1 MKNKLLVFTLL
12 SATAASAD
20 VLSSTQRFFGLG
32 GQAPSYSED
41 GEEVVPSVL
50 DQAPYSPADS
60 DLGVQEILME
70 RPESTPVQFDIRT
83 SILVTDNAPTAGF
96 LTGSDSS
103 WISATNASLAYRPHI
118 AYGWFADMGLGYD
131 FIRFDDSAATDYENL
146 NLRLGAYRIFPELD
160 DAVLF
165 VRYEYQRLMTNSF
178 SNGDYNAQRIRAG
191 LQKTLWSAPRH
202 RVSTTLST
210 AYEWT
215 ARPASLERNEVALDL
230 SYRYSITD
238 AIYTVA
244 SARGYRFEYDQA
256 GREDWT
262 YSMGVE
268 LIWQIDR
275 NFSTSAS
282 VFFDKNDSN
291 TGFGT
296 NDFQAWTAGVGVGM
310 QLSF

>member
-165 VRYEYQRLMTNSF
+165 VRYEYQRLMTNAF

-238 AIYTVA
+238 AIYTA
-244 SARGYRFEYDQA
+244 YTA
-256 GREDWT
+256 
-262 YSMGVE
+262 
-268 LIWQIDR
+268 
-275 NFSTSAS
+275 
-282 VFFDKNDSN
+282 SN
-291 TGFGT
+291 TTTPAARTGHT
-296 NDFQAWTAGVGVGM
+296 AWA
-310 QLSF
+310 LS

>member
-1 MKNKLLVFTLL
+1 MKNKFLVFTLL

-20 VLSSTQRFFGLG
+20 VLTSTQRFFGLG
-32 GQAPSYSED
+32 GQSPSYSEG
-41 GEEVVPSVL
+41 GEEVFPSAL

-60 DLGVQEILME
+60 DLGVQEILVE
-70 RPESTPVQFDIRT
+70 RPESTPVQFDIST
-83 SILVTDNAPTAGF
+83 SIFVTDNAPTTGF

-103 WISATNASLAYRPHI
+103 WISATAASLAYRPHI

-146 NLRLGAYRIFPELD
+146 NLRLGAFRIFPELD

-165 VRYEYQRLMTNSF
+165 VRYEYQRLTTGSLA
-178 SNGDYNAQRIRAG
+178 NGDYNAQRIRAG

-202 RVSTTLST
+202 RLSTTLST
-210 AYEWT
+210 AYEWS
-215 ARPASLERNEVALDL
+215 AHPASLERNEFALDL

-262 YSMGVE
+262 YSMGLE
-268 LIWQIDR
+268 LIWQINQ
-275 NFSTSAS
+275 NFSASTSL
-282 VFFDKNDSN
+282 FFDKNDSN
-291 TGFGT
+291 TGFGA